1 MSGLTDITNYL
12 QVQALVAEHK
22 LGAEGRRLGVAMT
35 KELINTP
42 GRLAR
47 VKPAASTS
55 WAAIKQQRNFA
66 HMPNKSCSLITQ
78 STARTKQ
85 IGSQLPAAQADSAQ
99 SLAEE
104 QDVELK
110 AVSAESSHDGS
121 DIEDGVPVDTMRST
135 VQFTS
140 PELIE
145 DGAQVKHK
153 GMSPARHLFEH
164 TVRNG

>member
-1 MSGLTDITNYL
+1 MTDITSYL

-85 IGSQLPAAQADSAQ
+85 IGCQLPAAQAQADSAQ

-110 AVSAESSHDGS
+110 AVSAESSRDGS

-164 TVRNG
+164 TVGNG